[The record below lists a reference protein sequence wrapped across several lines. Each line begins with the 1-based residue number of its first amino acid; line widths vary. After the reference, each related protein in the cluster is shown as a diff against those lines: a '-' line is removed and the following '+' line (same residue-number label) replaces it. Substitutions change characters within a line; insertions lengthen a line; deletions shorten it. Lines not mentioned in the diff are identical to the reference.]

1 MNVLIVLCVVVEF
14 RRGSDEKHIIS
25 SIESV
30 DNGHLYEHIDNNKAN
45 VEDNSTSAAA
55 VSISSGHKR
64 VAPPPPTGRSVTP
77 PHSLSSEH
85 MSTQPTVKPLTPI
98 KPSVNV
104 SASVRRAA
112 PLPPIYNNVNHSAP
126 VQKNYK

>member
-1 MNVLIVLCVVVEF
+1 MDVLIVVCVVVEF
-14 RRGSDEKHIIS
+14 RGSDEKHIIS

-30 DNGHLYEHIDNNKAN
+30 DNGHLYQHLDNNKAN
-45 VEDNSTSAAA
+45 VEDNSTSVAA

-85 MSTQPTVKPLTPI
+85 MTQPTVKPLIPI